1 MFLKKVATFLTLA
14 LAIGCQGLGPKE
26 DTTALLAS
34 VESPLNSVLY
44 VGTPEQSIESSVLVE
59 FGYGSGS
66 GFVIETGLNP
76 EGDRRY
82 YRIITAAHVLKEEYS
97 LGYGSKPVVTFTIG
111 KKKKFYPTKILK
123 RDENLDLALLEFW
136 TYELAPFCKIFKIA
150 QNDDYLKYF
159 TEVQLVS
166 YPYGTGPIVTRGFI
180 SGVDVLAFDRQN
192 YVANAQSA
200 PGSSGGGIMA
210 TESYEIVGMLSAVLN
225 AIGANQFLSWC
236 SLVVPA
242 SNIREFLDTPETP
255 AGYPQITPGLDRG
268 KTEKPIIIF
277 YPTNLKNE

>member
-1 MFLKKVATFLTLA
+1 MFLKKALMFLTLA
-14 LAIGCQGLGPKE
+14 LAIGCQGPCQKGEMETPI
-26 DTTALLAS
+26 
-34 VESPLNSVLY
+34 NGVLF

-59 FGYGSGS
+59 FGRGSGS
-66 GFVIETGLNP
+66 GFVVESGLNQ
-76 EGDRRY
+76 EEDKRY
-82 YRIITAAHVLKEEYS
+82 YRVITAAHVLKEEFS

-111 KKKKFYPTKILK
+111 KKKKFFVTDIIK
-123 RDENLDLALLEFW
+123 RNVNLDLALLEFW
-136 TYELAPFCKIFKIA
+136 TSEIEPFCKIFKIA
-150 QNDDYLKYF
+150 KNDDYLEYF

-210 TESYEIVGMLSAVLN
+210 MESYEIVGMLSAVLN

-242 SNIREFLDTPETP
+242 SSIREFLDTPETP

-277 YPTNLKNE
+277 YPTNLKNVSNK